1 MSAYDFD
8 FFVIG
13 GGSGGVRASR
23 IAASLGAKVG
33 LAERARMGGTC
44 VNVGCVPKKLFVYG
58 AHLAHDLAE
67 SAGFG
72 WSIPPAS
79 FDWSTL
85 RTNTAREVER
95 LNGVYK
101 KIVEGAGVDVL
112 HGDARLVGTHAV
124 EVRDAQGHARVV
136 RARHVLLATGS
147 TPRRPNI
154 PGAELGWVSDDL
166 FVLEALPKRLTIVG
180 AGYIGLEFAGIF
192 AALGVEVRVLAKHQ
206 QVLPHFDHD
215 VSRFVAGELSKQG
228 IQVSFHDEVTSLERA
243 GDGLRV
249 HTQHGAHETS
259 AVLFATGREPLTE
272 GLGLD
277 ALGVAQRRGAVAVS
291 ETYATNLPWLHAV
304 GDVIGHVQLT
314 PVALAEGMTL
324 ARNLFG
330 GRPPETLDY
339 ANIPTAVFTAPHVAT
354 VGLTESDARALGK
367 KLAIY
372 RADFKPMRHTLSGSS
387 QRAFVKLVVCRD
399 TDKVLGVHVVA
410 DDAGEMVQGFAVA
423 LRCGATKAQFD
434 QTIGIHPTAA
444 EELVTMRTPSS
455 IDE

>member
-1 MSAYDFD
+1 MTAYDFD
-8 FFVIG
+8 LFVIG

-58 AHLAHDLAE
+58 AHLAHDFAE
-67 SAGFG
+67 SAAFG
-72 WSIPPAS
+72 WSVPDRT
-79 FDWSTL
+79 FDWNVL
-85 RTNTAREVER
+85 RTNTSREVER
-95 LNGVYK
+95 LNGIYK
-101 KIVEGAGVDVL
+101 KLVEGVGVEIL
-112 HGDARLVGTHAV
+112 EGDARLIGEHTV
-124 EVRDAQGHARVV
+124 EVRDALGKARVV
-136 RARHVLLATGS
+136 RARHVLIATGS
-147 TPRRPNI
+147 TPRRPSI

-166 FVLEALPKRLTIVG
+166 FTLEALPKRLTIVG

-192 AALGVEVRVLAKHQ
+192 AALGVQVRVVAKHQ

-215 VSRFVAGELSKQG
+215 VSSFVAKELEKQG
-228 IQVSFHDEVTSLERA
+228 IEVSFHDEVTSLERT
-243 GDGLRV
+243 GDQLRV
-249 HTQHGAHETS
+249 HTKHGAHEAS
-259 AVLFATGREPLTE
+259 AVLFATGREPLIE

-277 ALGVAQRRGAVAVS
+277 ALGVVQRRGAVAVS
-291 ETYATNLPWLHAV
+291 EAYTTNLPWLHAV
-304 GDVIGHVQLT
+304 GDVIGHIQLT
-314 PVALAEGMTL
+314 PVALAEGMTV

-330 GRPPETLDY
+330 AGPKQTLDY
-339 ANIPTAVFTAPHVAT
+339 AHIPTAVFTAPHVAT
-354 VGLTESDARALGK
+354 VGLTESDARASGK

-372 RADFKPMRHTLSGSS
+372 KADFKPMRHTVGGSP
-387 QRAFVKLVVCRD
+387 QRAFMKLVVCRD

-444 EELVTMRTPSS
+444 EELVTMRTASS
-455 IDE
+455 IDN